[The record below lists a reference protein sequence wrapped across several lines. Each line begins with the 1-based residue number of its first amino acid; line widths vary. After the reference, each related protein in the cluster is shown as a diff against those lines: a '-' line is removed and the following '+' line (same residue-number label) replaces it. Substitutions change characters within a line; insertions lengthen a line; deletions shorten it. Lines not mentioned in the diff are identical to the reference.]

1 MLGTKNRSSLGISVR
16 LGASA
21 LLSAVGLAQAAPSV
35 AVIEIEGSPAEMET
49 GFTWLGDG
57 GQTLLGLVETLDTLA
72 VDDEFSGVLLRLK
85 DSGLSYTQVEELGAA
100 MDRVREAGKKV
111 HVFAEGYGTTDL
123 LLGAHADGVLI
134 QKGGAVSFPGMY
146 MEEMFLADTLE
157 WVGVKAQLVQVGDY
171 KGANEQMTRS
181 APSPQWD
188 QNITGLL
195 DALYENMRSDIKSGR
210 GLNDQQLDDAMKVLW
225 MASGDE
231 AVSAGL
237 IDAEV
242 DLPEL
247 PDYLKTAY
255 GESVKWVSDPY
266 AVAEGGMD
274 FSNPFAIFSQLGQS
288 SSVSIDHP
296 TIAVLHINGT
306 IIDGDSSS
314 GGMFGGGTSVGS
326 RTIRNAIEDILDEPL
341 IKGVVVRVDSPG
353 GSAIASEVMWQ
364 GLQRLKSEK
373 PVWVSVGSMAASG
386 GFYVLSA
393 GDKVFVNP
401 SSIVGSIGVVGGKY
415 SMTELY
421 AKAKVH
427 IVGRARGPMADL
439 FGSGAEWDE
448 ADIAAV
454 RDRMEQTYN
463 LFTSRVV
470 AGREGID
477 LSKTAEGRLFV
488 GSDAVG
494 LKMADAIGGL
504 DDAVNELAIQL
515 DISDFDVVHFP
526 APPSFEDV
534 LENMLG
540 GFVQAPGVELAP
552 ASLGGMLKGVLG
564 EARYEAAVDALNGI
578 TLLQKEPVLLI
589 NPSTIIVR

>member
-1 MLGTKNRSSLGISVR
+1 MLGSKNRSSLGISVR

-35 AVIEIEGSPAEMET
+35 AVIEIEGAPAEMET

-210 GLNDQQLDDAMKVLW
+210 GLNDKQLDDAMKVLW

-515 DISDFDVVHFP
+515 DIADFDVVHFP

>member
-1 MLGTKNRSSLGISVR
+1 MLGSKNRSSLGISVR

-35 AVIEIEGSPAEMET
+35 AVIEIEGAPAEMET

-188 QNITGLL
+188 QNISGLL

-210 GLNDQQLDDAMKVLW
+210 GLNDKQLDDAMKVLW

-415 SMTELY
+415 SMTDLY

-515 DISDFDVVHFP
+515 DIADFDVVHFP